1 LEFFKLKFT
10 EKEKFEM
17 YALVAAVMH
26 MGEIRF
32 KQRPREEQAEADDIK
47 GV

>member
-1 LEFFKLKFT
+1 
-10 EKEKFEM
+10 M

-32 KQRPREEQAEADDIK
+32 KQRPREEQAEADDVK
-47 GV
+47 GVLFKLKGEFFVKF